1 MNIAVMFLIFLLL
14 MVIGMPIA
22 YSLGLSSLAYLI
34 SNGQPLTLVPQKMT
48 VSLESFLFVALPLF
62 ILCGEIMNTGG
73 LTRKLVNVARAVVGR
88 FKGGLAYVN
97 VVVSMLFGGVQGLAT
112 ADTVAIGSVLIPAM
126 TEEGYRKDFS
136 VAITVASSTIGAII
150 PPSLLFVIYGSVTG
164 VSIGKMFMGGLI
176 PGILLG
182 LGQMVYVF
190 YLGKS
195 RKYKDYIPVG
205 EKLPWKTCLKYL
217 IEGIPTMILPLIIIG
232 GIVGGVVTAAE
243 SAVLAVV
250 YAIILGLASRELKLR
265 DLPGIFWK
273 SAKTVGSVMIILSA
287 STIFAYI
294 LTQEKVPQMVVNI
307 LLNITDNRIILL
319 LIINVFL
326 LFVGTFMDSTPAV
339 TILAPILLPVLT
351 QMGMNPVHIG
361 VFMCF
366 NLIMGLITPPVGSC
380 LYLASGISHMSVEKI
395 SKAML
400 PLYGVNFLILMLV
413 TYIPTLSLLIP
424 SMLGMG

>member
-1 MNIAVMFLIFLLL
+1 MSIAVMFVIFLVL

-34 SNGQPLTLVPQKMT
+34 ANGQPLTLIPQKMT
-48 VSLESFLFVALPLF
+48 VSLQSFLFVALPLF

-182 LGQMVYVF
+182 LGQMAYVF
-190 YLGKS
+190 YLGRSK
-195 RKYKDYIPVG
+195 KHKDYIPVG
-205 EKLPWKTCLKYL
+205 EKLPWKT
-217 IEGIPTMILPLIIIG
+217 
-232 GIVGGVVTAAE
+232 A
-243 SAVLAVV
+243 
-250 YAIILGLASRELKLR
+250 
-265 DLPGIFWK
+265 
-273 SAKTVGSVMIILSA
+273 
-287 STIFAYI
+287 
-294 LTQEKVPQMVVNI
+294 
-307 LLNITDNRIILL
+307 
-319 LIINVFL
+319 
-326 LFVGTFMDSTPAV
+326 
-339 TILAPILLPVLT
+339 
-351 QMGMNPVHIG
+351 
-361 VFMCF
+361 
-366 NLIMGLITPPVGSC
+366 
-380 LYLASGISHMSVEKI
+380 
-395 SKAML
+395 
-400 PLYGVNFLILMLV
+400 
-413 TYIPTLSLLIP
+413 
-424 SMLGMG
+424 

>member
-34 SNGQPLTLVPQKMT
+34 SNGQPLTLIPQKMT

-164 VSIGKMFMGGLI
+164 VSF
-176 PGILLG
+176 
-182 LGQMVYVF
+182 
-190 YLGKS
+190 
-195 RKYKDYIPVG
+195 
-205 EKLPWKTCLKYL
+205 
-217 IEGIPTMILPLIIIG
+217 
-232 GIVGGVVTAAE
+232 
-243 SAVLAVV
+243 
-250 YAIILGLASRELKLR
+250 
-265 DLPGIFWK
+265 
-273 SAKTVGSVMIILSA
+273 SVW
-287 STIFAYI
+287 
-294 LTQEKVPQMVVNI
+294 
-307 LLNITDNRIILL
+307 
-319 LIINVFL
+319 
-326 LFVGTFMDSTPAV
+326 LF
-339 TILAPILLPVLT
+339 
-351 QMGMNPVHIG
+351 
-361 VFMCF
+361 
-366 NLIMGLITPPVGSC
+366 
-380 LYLASGISHMSVEKI
+380 SV
-395 SKAML
+395 
-400 PLYGVNFLILMLV
+400 
-413 TYIPTLSLLIP
+413 
-424 SMLGMG
+424 